1 MAGAA
6 HIILIGP
13 RATGKTSVGR
23 ALAEAVGREFLDL
36 DDLVREAWQGAT
48 GRASTVAEIW
58 REAGEGWWRGMEER
72 CFEALF
78 TTRTKPIVLAL
89 GGGAPTVQGIERAI
103 QHRRSMGEARVIYL
117 RSGVADLQSR
127 LREGSAAL
135 DRPSL
140 TGMGTVEE
148 VAEVLR
154 MREPVY
160 ARLADVV
167 VASERGGVQATVN
180 AMQRAIAAM

>member
-1 MAGAA
+1 
-6 HIILIGP
+6 
-13 RATGKTSVGR
+13 
-23 ALAEAVGREFLDL
+23 
-36 DDLVREAWQGAT
+36 
-48 GRASTVAEIW
+48 
-58 REAGEGWWRGMEER
+58 MEEK